1 MESND
6 IVVLDIERIRV
17 IVVHIRNSI
26 IVCNKNKGLLVLYVI
41 IGDILASK

>member
-26 IVCNKNKGLLVLYVI
+26 IDYVI
-41 IGDILASK
+41 KIKVY